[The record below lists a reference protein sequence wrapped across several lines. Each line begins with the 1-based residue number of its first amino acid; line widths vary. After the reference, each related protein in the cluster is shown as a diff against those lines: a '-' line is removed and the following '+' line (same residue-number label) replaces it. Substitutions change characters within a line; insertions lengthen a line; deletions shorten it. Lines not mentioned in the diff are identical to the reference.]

1 MAAASNN
8 KCDARIQNKI
18 ISIEPKLKK
27 IFSERGNSDGELFLE
42 RISKKTGR
50 EVIFPLRF
58 VTSGRNKLKNGIYLI
73 HLNLDGNASHGILL
87 FVSQDTNGQY
97 IFNLF
102 EPNGQRWAN
111 EPKFYQIEITLDGNV
126 QNINTTLS
134 PTMNI
139 NGNGNCGIWGIVVSI
154 LLNGLINNEITNVE
168 NDNFYRFL
176 NENKTNGDNFAR
188 HISDTYF
195 NSDRQ
200 IDVNLFREQIM
211 DMIKNPDNFIGGAHG
226 KGGKKIKTKKKKSIK
241 KGKKVKKGKKEK
253 KQKSIKNFLLKTPN
267 RLM

>member
-1 MAAASNN
+1 MAAASNK

-27 IFSERGNSDGELFLE
+27 IFSEQGNSDGELFFK
-42 RISKKTGR
+42 RISKKPGR
-50 EVIFPLRF
+50 KVIFPLRF

-73 HLNLDGNASHGILL
+73 HLNLEGNASHGILL
-87 FVSQDTNGQY
+87 FVSQDINGQY

-102 EPNGQRWAN
+102 EPNGQRLAN
-111 EPKFYQIEITLDGNV
+111 EPTFYQLELTLDENE

-139 NGNGNCGIWGIVVSI
+139 NGNGNCGIWGIVMSI

-168 NDNFYRFL
+168 KDNFYRFL

-200 IDVNLFREQIM
+200 IDVNLFREDIIN
-211 DMIKNPDNFIGGAHG
+211 MIKNVDVGNLSEDERAAEERE
-226 KGGKKIKTKKKKSIK
+226 GGKKIKTKKKKSIK
-241 KGKKVKKGKKEK
+241 KGKKVKKGKKRK
-253 KQKSIKNFLLKTPN
+253 KTKKY
-267 RLM
+267 